1 MKNNDFD
8 FIKSKF
14 DNAEPEIPDS
24 LDKSILKQRILSK
37 DDHKIIKFE
46 QKKNYFKPIISAAAC
61 FILIFGVVF
70 ASNSDMFNS
79 NKVPSFTNYED
90 LYSKTA
96 ALEQVQNSEDI
107 GCETSNTIKYIEEQ
121 GVEKPN
127 TVKSNDGYIY
137 YAYTNSSFTENK
149 NKIYIFKA
157 EKENTN
163 LICIIDKFISDEA
176 EIEGIFVNES
186 KLIVLAS
193 NEASTI
199 TKIYNIDDKSNPVL
213 VSEFEQSG
221 EYSESRMIDNKLY
234 VVSNYDFSPHNTDNL
249 PNIKQGNKTFFVSS
263 KDVAYFENVKTAQ
276 YAVISVVDVNKGKLS
291 EDIKAVL
298 GGSAK
303 IHCTK
308 DYMYINEYIEGER
321 YGEPEREVTVAM
333 KLNLKKGKFTY
344 ASEEDIKQYSNSII
358 DIGESSYSG
367 VLYDLGENMLSVGTD
382 MVNAQDKLILF
393 DKSLNELDRINFE
406 NEHILTNADCVE
418 INIEKNIYAVP
429 AYFADELGRSY
440 GVITFEIKNNK
451 FNVTN
456 RFKNDDEN
464 LMYQGKCIIIGDY
477 LYSFDIN
484 DNAPDNEKVKAFS
497 YKYYIGEEYEQ
508 QIY

>member
-1 MKNNDFD
+1 MKGVFVMKNNDFD

-24 LDKSILKQRILSK
+24 LDKDILKQRISTK
-37 DDHKIIKFE
+37 DEHKIIKFE
-46 QKKNYFKPIISAAAC
+46 QKKNYFKPIISAVAC
-61 FILIFGVVF
+61 FILILGVAV

-79 NKVPSFTNYED
+79 NKVPSFINYEE
-90 LYSKTA
+90 LNSKATT
-96 ALEQVQNSEDI
+96 LEQVQGSEGI
-107 GCETSNTIKYIEEQ
+107 GCETAKTIKYTEEQ

-127 TVKSNDGYIY
+127 TIKSNNGYIY
-137 YAYTNSSFTENK
+137 YAYTSSSFAENR

-157 EKENTN
+157 EKENTS
-163 LICIIDKFISDEA
+163 LIFIIDKFISDEA
-176 EIEGIFVNES
+176 ELEGIFVNEN

-193 NEASTI
+193 TETSTT

-213 VSEFEQSG
+213 ISEFEQSG
-221 EYSESRMIDNKLY
+221 EYSEARMIDSKLY
-234 VVSNYDFSPHNTDNL
+234 LVSNYDFSPDSTDNI
-249 PNIKQGNKTFFVSS
+249 PSIKQGNETSFVSS
-263 KDVAYFENVKTAQ
+263 NNIAYFENVRTAQ
-276 YAVISVVDVNKGKLS
+276 YAVISAIDANEGKLS

-321 YGEPEREVTVAM
+321 YGEPEREVTAAM
-333 KLNLKKGKFTY
+333 KLNLKKGRFTY
-344 ASEEDIKQYSNSII
+344 ASVEEVKQYSNNIV

-393 DKSLNELDRINFE
+393 DKNLNETDRITFE

-418 INIEKNIYAVP
+418 INVEKNIYAVP
-429 AYFADELGRSY
+429 AYFADESGRSY

-451 FNVTN
+451 INITN
-456 RFKNDDEN
+456 RFKNDDES

-484 DNAPDNEKVKAFS
+484 DNAPDNEKIKAFS
-497 YKYYIGEEYEQ
+497 YKY
-508 QIY
+508 